1 MPLLEVKNLKTWF
14 SVKKSLFSRAK
25 YVKAVDDVSFTLEPG
40 EVLAVIGESGSGKT
54 TLGRTVLRLIKPT
67 SGSIIFE
74 GKDIAKESEHKLK
87 WYRFSTAMVFQDP
100 FGSLNPYHTIRY
112 ILEEP
117 LILRKVP
124 PKERFES
131 VVKALEEVRL
141 IPPEDFINKYPH
153 MLSGGQRQ
161 RVGIARALIT
171 RPKFIVADEPVS
183 MLDVSIR
190 AEILSLIRSLQT
202 KYNITMMYITHDI
215 ATAKYLSDKIL
226 VMYAGKM
233 VEHGSFRDVIR
244 EPLHPYT
251 QSLIEA
257 LPEPDPA
264 NRFKIRKVP
273 PGEPPSLI
281 NPPPGCR
288 FHPRCP
294 LAIKG
299 KCDKEEPPLL
309 EVKRGHYVAC
319 WLY

>member
-1 MPLLEVKNLKTWF
+1 MPLLEVQELRTWF
-14 SVKKSLFSRAK
+14 PVKKGLFSRVR
-25 YVKAVDDVSFTLEPG
+25 YVKAVDGVSFALEKG

-54 TLGRTVLRLIKPT
+54 TLGRTVLRLVKPT
-67 SGSIIFE
+67 AGRIIFE
-74 GKDIAKESEHKLK
+74 GKDVTNTPESALR

-100 FGSLNPYHTIRY
+100 FSSLNPYHTVQY

-117 LILRKVP
+117 LILRGVP
-124 PKERFES
+124 PKNRAEL

-141 IPPEDFINKYPH
+141 VPPEDFLKKYPH

-190 AEILSLIRSLQT
+190 AEILSLMRSLQT
-202 KYNITMMYITHDI
+202 KYGITMMYITHDI
-215 ATAKYLSDKIL
+215 ATAKYLADKIL

-233 VEHGSFRDVIR
+233 VEYGPFRDVIK

-251 QSLIEA
+251 QALIEA
-257 LPEPDPA
+257 LPDPDPT
-264 NRFKIRKVP
+264 NRFKLRKVP
-273 PGEPPSLI
+273 PGEPPSLL
-281 NPPPGCR
+281 NPPAGCR

-294 LAIKG
+294 YAIKG
-299 KCDKEEPPLL
+299 KCEKEEPQTKQIDGS
-309 EVKRGHYVAC
+309 EVAC